1 MAYHAGVLRAL
12 ENVGGY
18 RPGSADLIVGTSAGS
33 VVGAY
38 LRAGAEVEELWQ
50 LAMGTHPTLA
60 DEGRSG
66 LQTRAEVWAPMF
78 RSPFDLYRR
87 FLGSSYVLARSA
99 VRLPTPRLPRLL
111 EELFPAGMFSMQE
124 GRRRLRTE
132 LPAEWPEQ
140 PLWLCA
146 VDITTGRR
154 VVLGRHGPPRAPL
167 TEAVLA
173 SCAIPG
179 IYRPVRIGRRT
190 LVDGGVHSSSNLD
203 LAGREGCALIIGSVP
218 MAFDPA
224 RPPARCHQ
232 LVRRIP
238 ARALAAEA
246 AYARRRGSRV
256 LLFRP
261 NGDEIKIHGIDAL
274 RPEGLDRVALAAY
287 DATASALASDR
298 FRDALGDL
306 AA

>member
-12 ENVGGY
+12 ENIGGY
-18 RPGSADLIVGTSAGS
+18 APSSADLIIGTSAGS
-33 VVGAY
+33 IVGSY
-38 LRAGAEVEELWQ
+38 LRTGFGVDDMWE

-60 DEGRSG
+60 EEGRSG

-87 FLGSSYVLARSA
+87 VLGSSYVLLRSA
-99 VRLPTPRLPRLL
+99 VRLPTPRLPALL
-111 EELFPAGMFSMQE
+111 EELFPAGMFSMEE
-124 GRRRLRTE
+124 GRRRLREE
-132 LPAEWPEQ
+132 LPDEWPEQ

-167 TEAVLA
+167 SEAVLA

-179 IYRPVRIGRRT
+179 VYRPVRIGRRT
-190 LVDGGVHSSSNLD
+190 LVDGGVHSTSNLD
-203 LAGREGCALIIGSVP
+203 LAVREGCQLIIGSIP
-218 MAFDPA
+218 MAFDPSD
-224 RPPARCHQ
+224 PPDRCHQ

-238 ARALAAEA
+238 ARALAGET
-246 AYARRRGSRV
+246 AYARRKGARV

-261 NGDEIKIHGIDAL
+261 TRAELRVHGLDAL
-274 RPEGLDRVALAAY
+274 RPEGLDQVAISAY
-287 DATASALASDR
+287 DAAAAVLDSDR
-298 FRDALGDL
+298 FREAMEDF